1 MKIIRVDNPEVTTVT
16 SSLLENIEYN
26 STELSVNNI
35 EDFNI
40 NDILLLENVG
50 YELCEIV
57 YITNITDKLIV
68 TSTQYSHKSG
78 ILITKLNYDKYK
90 IMRATSEVTD
100 KILIKE
106 GNINYADV
114 YNCIYYIDNTYDA
127 SDSLYYYVYYINSIT
142 ETETLAST
150 LHNENNYGYIS
161 VSNFRA
167 ETSFTSSEISDS
179 EIEKAIFNGVEYIR
193 DMYRNQE
200 FTGNQDTIFT
210 IDTKMEFAD
219 NRGDNIIDK
228 YDIIVFEYDLNTA
241 MRTYLSHK
249 ILKII
254 PASKK
259 IIFKENVPLNPN
271 NQLIFQIPLTFKTQE
286 DIKQTLATVNK
297 LVATNWIL
305 QNVDTSKIKSGITS
319 WNAGGVSVN
328 RDVNNIR
335 ESVDKNLKLAK
346 YYLERINKTYIEP
359 TKLRSR
365 YSDLNRRYTSG
376 INSRFFR

>member
-1 MKIIRVDNPEVTTVT
+1 MKIIRVDNPAVTTVT
-16 SSLLENIEYN
+16 SSLLEDTEYN
-26 STELSVNNI
+26 STELSISNI
-35 EDFNI
+35 EDFNE
-40 NDILLLENVG
+40 NDILLLENIG

-57 YITNITDKLIV
+57 YVTDITDKLIV
-68 TSTQYSHKSG
+68 TSTQYSHTAST
-78 ILITKLNYDKYK
+78 LITKLNYDKYK
-90 IMRATSEVTD
+90 IMRSDTEVTE
-100 KILIKE
+100 KNLIKE
-106 GNINYADV
+106 GNLNYANM
-114 YNCIYYIDNTYDA
+114 YNSIYYIDNTYDA
-127 SDSLYYYVYYINSIT
+127 SDSLYYYVYYINSIL
-142 ETETLAST
+142 ETESLATT
-150 LHNENNYGYIS
+150 LHNEENYGYIS

-167 ETSFTSSEISDS
+167 ETSFSETEISNA

-200 FTGNQDTIFT
+200 FTGNQDTIFE

-219 NRGDNIIDK
+219 NTGDNIIDK
-228 YDIIVFEYDLNTA
+228 YDMIIFEYNPNTS

-249 ILKII
+249 VLKII
-254 PASKK
+254 PESKK
-259 IIFKENVPLNPN
+259 IIFSQVVPMNPD
-271 NQLIFQIPLTFKTQE
+271 NQLVFQIPLTFKTQQ

-335 ESVDKNLKLAK
+335 ESVDKNLKLSK
-346 YYLERINKTYIEP
+346 YYLERINKTYIES

-376 INSRFFR
+376 INSRFF